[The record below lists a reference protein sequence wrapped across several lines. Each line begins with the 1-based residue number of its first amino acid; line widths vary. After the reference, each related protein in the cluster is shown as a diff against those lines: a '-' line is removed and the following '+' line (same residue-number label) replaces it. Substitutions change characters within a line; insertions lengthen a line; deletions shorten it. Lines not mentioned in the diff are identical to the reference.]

1 MILIGNANI
10 FFNHFESR
18 KNYIISFWV
27 GFTFLGFI
35 VSLGF
40 LNFRFSIRS
49 ESKDH
54 ERLN

>member
-10 FFNHFESR
+10 FLNYFESR
-18 KNYIISFWV
+18 KNDIFPFLA

-40 LNFRFSIRS
+40 LNFRYSVRS
-49 ESKDH
+49 ESKYH

>member
-1 MILIGNANI
+1 MQI
-10 FFNHFESR
+10 FFLNHFFST
-18 KNYIISFWV
+18 KNDISPFLA

-40 LNFRFSIRS
+40 LNFRFSVRS

>member
-1 MILIGNANI
+1 MQI
-10 FFNHFESR
+10 FFLNHFESR
-18 KNYIISFWV
+18 KNDNFPFLA

-49 ESKDH
+49 ESKDYQ
-54 ERLN
+54 RLI

>member
-1 MILIGNANI
+1 MILIRNANI

-18 KNYIISFWV
+18 KNYIFSFLA
-27 GFTFLGFI
+27 GFTFLRFV
-35 VSLGF
+35 VSLSF
-40 LNFRFSIRS
+40 FNFCFSLRS